1 MQSNLIREYAENTL
15 YVRSPN
21 LRTSEANA
29 PGLTA
34 QEASTEQAKADQ
46 SHPTASEPKGLKA
59 NTAVPLPQEEAKTTN
74 DRMGREDGL
83 IENLSE
89 GMGRN

>member
-1 MQSNLIREYAENTL
+1 MQDAQ
-15 YVRSPN
+15 SPN

-34 QEASTEQAKADQ
+34 QEASAEQAKADQ
-46 SHPTASEPKGLKA
+46 SHPAASEPKGSKA

-74 DRMGREDGL
+74 NRKRREDGP